1 MDNIKKQIPIKNI
14 FYMLCY
20 AWNVLSITDDI
31 KVGSDD
37 FNDAYNLLARVF
49 SFGIGKMIKYGF
61 HRSYIS
67 KTESLS
73 TLRGKINIQQSIN
86 KMTIVDQKLICDYDD
101 FSTNDIFNQ
110 MLRYT
115 IDSLIANIEVDKTT
129 KQQLKKQRVFF
140 DGIDSLPP
148 TKSNRQKVT
157 FNRNSI
163 VYQLLINISIMI
175 YDNTIVNEETGTN
188 TFKDFYRQ
196 EQMHKVFELFI
207 LNFYASHLNNKIY
220 KVHAPKINWDI
231 DKRASISYS
240 EYFDIVDDP
249 GDRRTDIVVENN
261 ELELQMIFDAKYYQK
276 TFVEAYQNSDEE
288 RVRTGHINQ
297 LRGYLLDSKY
307 TGGKVGALL
316 YPSVDIERKIEQ
328 AYPIADANII
338 VKTIN
343 LYDEWQNIEQDM
355 LAFINKIERSYQKLI
370 ADQK

>member
-37 FNDAYNLLARVF
+37 FNDAYNLLARIF

-67 KTESLS
+67 KIEPLS
-73 TLRGKINIQQSIN
+73 TLRGKINIQETVN
-86 KMTIVDQKLICDYDD
+86 KMTMVDQKLFCDYDD
-101 FSTNDIFNQ
+101 FSTNDVFNQ
-110 MLRYT
+110 ILRYT
-115 IDSLIANIEVDKTT
+115 IDSLIKNTEVDKTT
-129 KQQLKKQRVFF
+129 KQQLKKQKVFF
-140 DGIDSLPP
+140 DGIDSIPP
-148 TKSNRQKVT
+148 TKSNCQKISY
-157 FNRNSI
+157 NRNSI
-163 VYQLLINISIMI
+163 VYQLLINIATML

-207 LNFYASHLNNKIY
+207 LNFYASHLNSKIY

-231 DKRASISYS
+231 DKKASISYG
-240 EYFDIVDDP
+240 EYFDIIDNP
-249 GDRRTDIVVENN
+249 GDRRTDIVVENKD
-261 ELELQMIFDAKYYQK
+261 LKLQMIFDAKYYQK
-276 TFVEAYQNSDEE
+276 TFVEAYKNSDEE

-297 LRGYLLDSKY
+297 LRGYILDSKFR
-307 TGGKVGALL
+307 GGKVGALL
-316 YPSVDIERKIEQ
+316 YPSVNKDMKTEQ
-328 AYPIADANII
+328 LIPLADANII

-355 LAFINKIERSYQKLI
+355 LVFIEKIERSYKKLI
-370 ADQK
+370 EEQR